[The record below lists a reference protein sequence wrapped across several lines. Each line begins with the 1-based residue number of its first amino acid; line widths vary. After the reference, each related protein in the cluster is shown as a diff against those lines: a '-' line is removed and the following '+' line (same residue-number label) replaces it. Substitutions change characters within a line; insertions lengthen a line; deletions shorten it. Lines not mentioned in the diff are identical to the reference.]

1 MSPKSSGKDQ
11 QSYLYPSTEP
21 TTEGGFGGVLKK
33 EGRSPFWCGGV
44 EELATDGGREVCL
57 G

>member
-1 MSPKSSGKDQ
+1 MFK
-11 QSYLYPSTEP
+11 YLYPSTDP

-44 EELATDGGREVCL
+44 EKELATDGGREVCL